1 MSFTEILQRQCTCNE
16 PIFQKLFSYMTE
28 TSSCFDWA
36 CSQGHLDVVQYLYD
50 KGVRPVCGFLY
61 AYNGNHANVFRFL
74 ISKGFNRVSSELTNY
89 SILSQKSEEVQFL
102 TVDILSDVW
111 KGSIFAFA
119 YVDQNKKLCQYMCE
133 RGFDPTATLVQYQTV
148 LNGKEFIEY
157 IPDPYNMLKNIVGQR
172 GFENLITWMLDD
184 SRVYSKDLEPVIQS
198 CKDSKII
205 ELLTRAQY
213 KVDGF
218 KYNKIKEEFT

>member
-1 MSFTEILQRQCTCNE
+1 MSLLCNE

-111 KGSIFAFA
+111 KSTIFGTA
-119 YVDQNKKLCQYMCE
+119 YIDQNKKLCQYMCE
-133 RGFDPTATLVQYQTV
+133 RGFNPTETLLCHRD

-157 IPDPYNMLKNIVGQR
+157 IPDPYNLLKNIVGR
-172 GFENLITWMLDD
+172 VYPDDFIHIITWLLDD
-184 SRVYSKDLEPVIQS
+184 QRVYSKDLEPIIQS

-218 KYNKIKEEFT
+218 KYNKIKDEFT